1 MLRSPYFYSVSPLE
15 SELCRWIYS
24 SQILWSKMPSAS
36 LFQLCTIAVLLVSSL
51 LFGATAQGDTCLT
64 QSQPNPI
71 AEQYPDLPTG
81 TLNTTLAIIPIP
93 LKKAKSILP
102 PQWRI
107 IERAYRELL
116 PDFPKDMY
124 PVFLQ
129 AGRDLDIRVASFD
142 YHGPDFSV
150 GRIALPSIHNEG
162 SKSIIRKSALAF
174 PSLTSSVMAI
184 HLSHGRPGR

>member
-1 MLRSPYFYSVSPLE
+1 MLRSLYFYSVSPLE

-24 SQILWSKMPSAS
+24 SQVLWSKMPGAS
-36 LFQLCTIAVLLVSSL
+36 LFHLCTIAVLLVSSL
-51 LFGATAQGDTCLT
+51 LFGATAQGDNDTCVT

-81 TLNTTLAIIPIP
+81 TLNVTLAIIPIP
-93 LKKAKSILP
+93 LKKARSILP
-102 PQWRI
+102 PEWKI

-124 PVFLQ
+124 PVFVQ
-129 AGRDLDIRVASFD
+129 AGRDLDIRVSSFD

-150 GRIALPSIHNEG
+150 G
-162 SKSIIRKSALAF
+162 
-174 PSLTSSVMAI
+174 SLTRIPSMHRRTI
-184 HLSHGRPGR
+184 LRQQ